1 MKCEK
6 MDKFDYLIALAT
18 LDARDDDIE
27 MYEELDN
34 SDVELSERITNNIEK
49 LIRKES
55 RTERLNRIRK
65 TLSKVAV
72 IALVVISVI
81 FTVMMSVSAIRTAIW
96 EIITEW
102 YEEYIAIGYKPEDEY
117 GVVEPPKMI
126 EEIRKPTLLPLGSE
140 EDIEI
145 NARSK
150 FVCAYYVGDECFI
163 IFKQLLLNSDVG
175 DFDGD
180 DVTIT
185 ELMIGDNKASLL
197 TYEKEAYKY
206 ILWNDSQYAYQISSM
221 SLSVDELI
229 LVAESVK

>member
-27 MYEELDN
+27 MYDA
-34 SDVELSERITNNIEK
+34 LSERITNNIEK

-81 FTVMMSVSAIRTAIW
+81 FTAMMSVSAIRTAIW

-102 YEEYIAIGYKPEDEY
+102 YEEYIAIGYEPEEGY

-150 FVCAYYVGDECFI
+150 FVC
-163 IFKQLLLNSDVG
+163 
-175 DFDGD
+175 
-180 DVTIT
+180 
-185 ELMIGDNKASLL
+185 
-197 TYEKEAYKY
+197 
-206 ILWNDSQYAYQISSM
+206 IS
-221 SLSVDELI
+221 
-229 LVAESVK
+229 

>member
-81 FTVMMSVSAIRTAIW
+81 FTAMMSVSAIRTAIW

-102 YEEYIAIGYKPEDEY
+102 YEEYIAIGYEPEDEY

-126 EEIRKPTLLPLGSE
+126 EEIRKPTLLPLGAE
-140 EDIEI
+140 EKIGMS
-145 NARSK
+145 ARSMVS
-150 FVCAYYVGDECFI
+150 FYYYVGDEYYVF
-163 IFKQLLLNSDVG
+163 FAQTLLDNDVGLLNAEYAVCDNCKISSYDALFITYTDSSRIFIEWSDG
-175 DFDGD
+175 
-180 DVTIT
+180 
-185 ELMIGDNKASLL
+185 K
-197 TYEKEAYKY
+197 
-206 ILWNDSQYAYQISSM
+206 YAYSVSSAI
-221 SLSVDELI
+221 LDVDMLI
-229 LVAESVK
+229 KIAESVK